1 MLGTM
6 KDLADREAWEDE
18 FDEGE
23 LTHIPDDDVL
33 DPERATELVSHQLDT
48 QRLIKKCEDEIE
60 ASFAAAS
67 RSAREQD
74 LVGWLAEEMR
84 REKIKGYLE
93 GLQRLDSVI
102 GNLVEATS
110 VRPHIF
116 TQYDEHSRERY
127 RQHAVDRIARI
138 NDGLLRRHAQKNRG
152 GAEN

>member
-18 FDEGE
+18 FGEGE

-33 DPERATELVSHQLDT
+33 DPERATELALHQLDT
-48 QRLIKKCEDEIE
+48 QKLIKKCEDEIE
-60 ASFAAAS
+60 ASFEAAS
-67 RSAREQD
+67 RSSREQD

-84 REKIKGYLE
+84 REHIQGYLK
-93 GLQRLDSVI
+93 GLKRLDSVI

-110 VRPHIF
+110 VTPHIF
-116 TQYDEHSRERY
+116 TRDEHSRERY

-138 NDGLLRRHAQKNRG
+138 NEGLLRRHAQKNTG
-152 GAEN
+152 GREN